1 MLTHLD
7 NSQIA
12 DLEDR
17 KRTALINSLSGFKSL
32 NLIGTVNKHG
42 QSNLAIFNS
51 VVHIGANP
59 PLMGFIS
66 RPDSVEKHTI
76 ENIRETAFYTINHV
90 NRDIFEKAHQTS
102 ARYKRDESEF
112 EATGL
117 TSDYKNYFPAP
128 FVRQSDIQI
137 GLELKEI
144 ISVKTN
150 NTLLVIG
157 EIKHLLFPSE
167 IWEDSGVLD
176 IEKAGSIAGSSL
188 DGYHTTQL
196 IKRMKY
202 AKPRA

>member
-1 MLTHLD
+1 MMLTHLD
-7 NSQIA
+7 NCQIG

-17 KRTALINSLSGFKSL
+17 KRIALINSLSGFKSL

-42 QSNLAIFNS
+42 QNNLAIFNS

-76 ENIRETAFYTINHV
+76 ENIMETAYYTINHV
-90 NRDIFEKAHQTS
+90 NKDIFEKAHQTS

-112 EATGL
+112 DATGL
-117 TSDYKNYFPAP
+117 TTDYKNFFPAP
-128 FVRQSDIQI
+128 FVRESNIQI

-157 EIKHLLFPSE
+157 EINHLLFPSE
-167 IWEDSGVLD
+167 IWEESGVLD

-196 IKRMKY
+196 MKRMKY
-202 AKPRA
+202 AKP